1 MTQKGPPLIRLNH
14 RPMVLI
20 VLHQLLDQNL
30 MSDVCYLQNPKA
42 WGDVLAFYGK
52 VREAAPL
59 ESLDRQVLVVGG
71 VVARGVNDVF
81 LVRVDLLQ

>member
-1 MTQKGPPLIRLNH
+1 MTQKGAPLVRLNH
-14 RPMVLI
+14 GPVLLI

-30 MSDVCYLQNPKA
+30 MSNVCYLQNPKA
-42 WGDVLAFYGK
+42 WRDVLALYGK

-81 LVRVDLLQ
+81 LVSIDLLQ